1 MTSATESPLYED
13 YAVRYLVINGTSD
26 PITRVSCI
34 HACYD
39 ISWTNEASAPALTPG
54 EPSPVQTL
62 RAAVLR
68 QDLWHVS
75 FIRNGSMYASM
86 VTTRCDVRV
95 GNANSLCVIALFA
108 SQFYVLPPRS
118 WYKGFSYDLP

>member
-1 MTSATESPLYED
+1 MTTDADTADTPPLGMDYE
-13 YAVRYLVINGTSD
+13 VRYLVINGTSD

-39 ISWTNEASAPALTPG
+39 ISWTNEASAPALAPG

-75 FIRNGSMYASM
+75 FLRNGNMYASM
-86 VTTRCDVRV
+86 TPSRAAFR
-95 GNANSLCVIALFA
+95 
-108 SQFYVLPPRS
+108 RS
-118 WYKGFSYDLP
+118 RGTHFPS